1 MKKDV
6 KAPLYKSFCYAFVG
20 IKSALKSERNM
31 MIHFCIMTFVIIMG
45 FIFDITKIEWIICLV
60 MFALVIS
67 AELFNTALELIVDML
82 EPNVNSK
89 AKFCKDVSAGAVL
102 FNAIVA
108 FIVGIIIFFPY
119 LFSIVRF

>member
-6 KAPLYKSFCYAFVG
+6 KSPLYKSFYYAFVG

-31 MIHFCIMTFVIIMG
+31 MIHFCIMAFVIIMG
-45 FIFDITKIEWIICLV
+45 FVFDITQMEWIVCLI

-67 AELFNTALELIVDML
+67 AELFNTALELVVDIL
-82 EPNVNSK
+82 EPNVNPK

-108 FIVGIIIFFPY
+108 FVVGIIIFFPY
-119 LFSIVRF
+119 VCEAFHP